1 MQKNVDIRRVDMNK
15 KLAGGITLLLVM
27 VVAVFLVLG
36 LDYKAKE
43 PVVVTQEAKVQEASI
58 LLQGMITSSGGK
70 EITEYGFNW
79 GTNTKLDNN
88 RVVGVSIEESITYE
102 FILDNLEVG
111 QTYYYQAYAINDKG
125 TGYGEIMEITVPIP
139 PNEPPSITSISPE
152 TDLTI
157 TKGEVV
163 NISAQAEDDKLVVA
177 IAILIGDELKQE
189 SDRDTINYKWDTNAV
204 KAGDYLVKI
213 TASDGEETTEETVKI
228 IVKEEVKQVAS
239 NPDVAQKPNTT
250 SPSRGSV
257 PVPASNKYPM
267 MSKVNGAFGQFPYR
281 DIEGGRIEIDPEWVK
296 KNIVTITLPGLN
308 RQVQVHK
315 DAAEN
320 FIMAFNLIKNGTAVI
335 NGKEVPLLSL
345 IKTMDGTFVPRHVNW
360 NSSRGLSNHSW
371 GTAIDINAAGHFRY
385 VDPVKEPNNPN
396 LILWE
401 KAFKPAG
408 FSWGNSYSDA
418 MHYEIFK

>member
-1 MQKNVDIRRVDMNK
+1 MNRK
-15 KLAGGITLLLVM
+15 VVGITIFLVM
-27 VVAVFLVLG
+27 VVALSLVLG
-36 LDYKAKE
+36 SYYKSQE
-43 PVVVTQEAKVQEASI
+43 PVVVTKESKLEENSI
-58 LLQGMITSSGGK
+58 LLQAIVTSNGGK
-70 EITEYGFNW
+70 ELSEYGFNW
-79 GTNTKLDNN
+79 GTSPSLDNQI
-88 RVVGVSIEESITYE
+88 VAGVSIGENSTYE
-102 FILDNLEVG
+102 MRIDNIEPG
-111 QTYYYQAYAINDKG
+111 KTYYYQAYAVNDKG
-125 TGYGEIMEITVPIP
+125 TGYGEIKEITIPIP
-139 PNEPPSITSISPE
+139 PNEPPSITAINPE
-152 TDLTI
+152 TNLTV
-157 TKGEVV
+157 TQGEVV

-177 IAILIGDELKQE
+177 MEILINDEVKQE
-189 SDRDTINYKWDTNAV
+189 SDDNTINYDWDTSSV
-204 KAGDYLVKI
+204 KAGEYPVKV
-213 TASDGEETTEETVKI
+213 TASDGEEITEETITIV
-228 IVKEEVKQVAS
+228 VKEKVAEEA
-239 NPDVAQKPNTT
+239 NNTVIAQKPITPSNNTAT
-250 SPSRGSV
+250 PSRGSV
-257 PVPASNKYPM
+257 PVAASSKYPK

-296 KNIVTITLPGLN
+296 QNIVTITLPGLN

-320 FIMAFNLIKNGTAVI
+320 FIMAFNLIKDGTAVI
-335 NGKEVPLLSL
+335 DGKEVPLLSL

-360 NSSRGLSNHSW
+360 NPSRGLSNHSW

>member
-1 MQKNVDIRRVDMNK
+1 MNK

-43 PVVVTQEAKVQEASI
+43 PVVVTQEAKVQEASV

-79 GTNTKLDNN
+79 GTSSELDNN

-102 FILDNLEVG
+102 LTLDNLEAG

-163 NISAQAEDDKLVVA
+163 NISAQADDDKLVVGMG
-177 IAILIGDELKQE
+177 IFINDEVVEE
-189 SDRDTINYKWDTNAV
+189 SDNNTINYNWDTSKVLAGEYSV
-204 KAGDYLVKI
+204 KV
-213 TASDGEETTEETVKI
+213 TASDGEDKTEETIKI
-228 IVKEEVKQVAS
+228 IVKEEVKETAS
-239 NPDVAQKPNTT
+239 NSVIAQKPYTPPSNT
-250 SPSRGSV
+250 SSSRGSV
-257 PVPASNKYPM
+257 PVAASHKYPM

-281 DIEGGRIEIDPEWVK
+281 DIEGGRIEIDPEWVRQ
-296 KNIVTITLPGLN
+296 NIVTITLPGLN

-345 IKTMDGTFVPRHVNW
+345 INTMDGTFVPRHVNW
-360 NSSRGLSNHSW
+360 NPSRGLSNHSW

-418 MHYEIFK
+418 MHYELFK